1 MKRFECHSHSEF
13 SNLRLLDCI
22 NKIPTLIDRAIEIGL
37 SGIAIT
43 DHECVCGAPQA
54 NFYAQDILKEHPDF
68 KVALGNEIY
77 LTLNREMGQKY
88 YHFILIAKNKI
99 GFRALRELSSRA
111 WMNSYWDRGLER
123 VPTTYD
129 DLEEIVSKY
138 PNSLIAT
145 TACLGGQVSTQ
156 VLNLI
161 KAEKHEDTMGI
172 AEAHNNIV
180 NFILWCKKLFGND
193 FYIECAPGQ
202 SHEQIVVNKRLK
214 SIAAAF
220 KCKMVLG
227 TDAHYLTKKDRFVHK
242 AYLNS
247 KGGEREVDA
256 FYEYAYLQDENEIK
270 ENIAPSELNYDE
282 LVNNSYEIY
291 NKIENYSIAH
301 KQTIPKVKVKDYPK
315 EEVGEYF
322 QKHLPVL
329 TSMYKSDDIYERYW
343 VNQCVYKL
351 GELGKADPKYLSRL
365 EEEADIKKT
374 ISEKLGTNMF
384 SYPITL
390 QHYVDLFWEC
400 GSTVGAGR
408 GSSCSGLNHYLLGI
422 TQLDP
427 IKWDLPFWRYLN
439 KERVELGDI
448 DLDLCPSKRPL
459 ILQKIKEER
468 GANFSNEIDELSRKN
483 LGCTLIATFGTEG
496 TKSAILTACRGYRG
510 QGSGYTTRITGGGLI
525 PESEVG
531 EIIYHDG
538 IDVDTAQYLSSL
550 IPSERGFL
558 WPLKDVVYGNKD
570 KDRKPITA
578 FINEINKYP
587 GLLDIAMAIEGLIN
601 KRSSHASG
609 VILFDEDPYEFGC
622 FMKTPKGEIIT
633 QWDLHKCE
641 ACGMTKYDFL
651 VTEVQDKI
659 VETIRL
665 LQKHD
670 KIDKNLSLREVYN
683 KYLHPEVLPLNDNR
697 IWEALQNNDILN
709 IFQFD
714 SAVGSQAAKKIK
726 PKTILEMA
734 DANGLMRLMT
744 SEKGEETP
752 MEKYIRYK
760 NNISLWYQEMN
771 RAGLT
776 KEEQTILE
784 PYFKQSYGV
793 PPSQEQLMRMLMDEH
808 ICNFSLK
815 EANAARKI
823 VGKKQMAKIPELH
836 QKILDTASSPALGK
850 YVWKCGVGPQM
861 GYSFSVIHAL
871 AYSFIGVQTIYLAI
885 NWNPIY
891 WNTACLIVNSGSL
904 EEQEIENKENQQIE
918 EYIAR
923 FGDGLSQ
930 EDYQDLIDIQDKNKK
945 IEKTT
950 DYSKLAKAIGDITS
964 KGINVSLID
973 INKSGFSFEPDEENN
988 EILFGLKGVNKIG
1001 GPVIDQIIGGRP
1013 YTGIIDFMK
1022 RCPLNKTQMVSLIK
1036 SGAFDKIDNEWASKI
1051 CVKNPRYA
1059 IMAYYILLACE
1070 PKKKLTLQ
1078 NFNGLLKNGLV
1089 PQELNKQKQVF
1100 VFNKFLKDNK
1110 KVGKYYVFDDGS
1122 LEFYSQYYDLDELD
1136 VINGITCILQTKW
1149 DKIYKKEMDE
1159 AREWLKENQEE
1170 ILNQYNTLLFNEAWN
1185 KYAAGNI
1192 SAWEMESLCFYY
1204 HEHELLNVNKYKY
1217 GIANFFNLSYEPE
1230 VDYFFKRA
1238 GRDIPIFK
1246 LYKIAGTIISKD
1258 NTKASISVL
1267 TTDGVV
1273 TVKFTKEYYAMF
1285 NRQISEV
1292 QTDGSKKV
1300 LEKGWFSRGTK
1311 VLITGYRREDTF
1323 VAKTYKAT
1331 PTHQLYRIV
1340 KVNNSD
1346 ITLEHERISVKEQ

>member
-1 MKRFECHSHSEF
+1 MAQRFEVHSHSEY
-13 SNLRLLDCI
+13 SNIRLLDCI
-22 NKIPTLIDRAIEIGL
+22 NKVTDLIDRAVEIGL
-37 SGIAIT
+37 SGIALT
-43 DHECVCGAPQA
+43 DHECLSGHPEA
-54 NFYAQDILKEHPDF
+54 NFYAQKILEEHPDF

-77 LTLNREMGQKY
+77 LTPNREMGQKY
-88 YHFILIAKNKI
+88 YHFILIAKNKT
-99 GFRALRELSSRA
+99 GHRALRELSSRA

-123 VPTTYD
+123 VPTTYA
-129 DLEEIVSKY
+129 DLEEIVNKY
-138 PNSLIAT
+138 PGTLIAT
-145 TACLGGQVSTQ
+145 TACIGGEVSSQ

-161 KAEKHEDTMGI
+161 KAEKHEDNNGI
-172 AEAHNNIV
+172 VEAHNDIV
-180 NFILWCKKLFGND
+180 NFILWCKGLFGDD

-202 SHEQIVVNKRLK
+202 SAEQIAVNQRLC
-214 SIAAAF
+214 SVASAF

-227 TDAHYLTKKDRFVHK
+227 SDAHYLKKEDRYVHK

-256 FYEYAYLQDENEIK
+256 FYEYTYLQDENDIK
-270 ENIAPSELNYDE
+270 ENIAPSFLDYNELIE
-282 LVNNSYEIY
+282 NSYEIY

-301 KQTIPKVKVKDYPK
+301 KQTIPKV
-315 EEVGEYF
+315 EVTEYRRGNRAGDD
-322 QKHLPVL
+322 KYPVL
-329 TSMYKSDDIYERYW
+329 KSMLWSTDKYERYW
-343 VNQCVYKL
+343 VNQCVGKL
-351 GELGKADPKYLSRL
+351 EEKGLLNDEYLSRL

-374 ISEKLGTNMF
+374 ISEKLETNMF
-384 SYPITL
+384 RYPITL

-408 GSSCSGLNHYLLGI
+408 GSSCSGLNHYLLGV

-427 IKWDLPFWRYLN
+427 IKWNLPFWRYLN
-439 KERVELGDI
+439 KERIELGDI

-468 GANFSNEIDELSRKN
+468 GQYFYDNIDDLSRKN

-496 TKSAILTACRGYRG
+496 TKSAVLTACRGYR
-510 QGSGYTTRITGGGLI
+510 
-525 PESEVG
+525 SEDFP
-531 EIIYHDG
+531 DG
-538 IDVDTAQYLSSL
+538 IDVDTGQFLSSL

-570 KDRKPITA
+570 KDRKPITP
-578 FINEINKYP
+578 FIAEINQYP

-665 LQKHD
+665 LQKYN
-670 KIDKNLSLREVYN
+670 KIDNSLTLREVYD
-683 KYLHPEVLPLNDNR
+683 KYLHPEALPLDDET
-697 IWEALQNNDILN
+697 IWKALQENSVLN

-714 SAVGSQAAKKIK
+714 SDVGSQAAKKIK
-726 PKTILEMA
+726 PTNIMEMA

-744 SEKGEETP
+744 AEKGAETP

-760 NNISLWYQEMN
+760 NNLSLWYQEMD

-776 KEEQTILE
+776 KEEQTAVE

-793 PPSQEQLMRMLMDEH
+793 PPSQEQLMRILMDDK
-808 ICNFSLK
+808 ICGFSLK

-836 QKILDTASSPALGK
+836 QQILDKATSPALGK
-850 YVWKCGVGPQM
+850 YIWECGVGPQM
-861 GYSFSVIHAL
+861 GYSFSIIHAL
-871 AYSFIGVQTIYLAI
+871 AYSFIGAQTIYIATH
-885 NWNPIY
+885 WNPIY
-891 WNTACLIVNSGSL
+891 WNTACLIVNSASL
-904 EEQEIENKENQQIE
+904 ENE
-918 EYIAR
+918 EDDDD
-923 FGDGLSQ
+923 DGNTK
-930 EDYQDLIDIQDKNKK
+930 DKS
-945 IEKTT
+945 T

-964 KGINVSLID
+964 RGIKVSLID
-973 INKSGFSFEPDEENN
+973 INKSGFSFEPDEPNN

-1013 YTGIIDFMK
+1013 YTGIIDFMN

-1036 SGAFDKIDNEWASKI
+1036 SGAFDKIDNKWASEI
-1051 CVKNPRYA
+1051 CKENPRYA
-1059 IMAYYILLACE
+1059 IMAYYVSLVCD
-1070 PKKKLTLQ
+1070 PKKRLTLQ
-1078 NFNGLLKNGLV
+1078 NFNGLLKSGLV
-1089 PQELNKQKQVF
+1089 PEELNKQKQVF

-1110 KVGKYYVFDDGS
+1110 KVGKYYVFDEGS
-1122 LEFYSQYYDLDELD
+1122 LNFYSQYYDLNELD

-1149 DKIYKKEMDE
+1149 DKIYQKEMDE
-1159 AREWLKENQEE
+1159 ARNWLKENQDEV
-1170 ILNQYNTLLFNEAWN
+1170 LNQYNNLLFNETWN
-1185 KYAAGNI
+1185 KYATGNI

-1204 HEHELLNVNKYKY
+1204 HKHELADIDKHKY
-1217 GIANFFNLSYEPE
+1217 GIVNFSTLSYEPE

-1246 LYKIAGTIISKD
+1246 LYKIAGTIISKN
-1258 NTKASISVL
+1258 NTKASVAIL

-1273 TVKFTKEYYAMF
+1273 NVKFTKEYYAMY

-1292 QTDGSKKV
+1292 QADGSKKV

-1311 VLITGYRREDTF
+1311 IMVTGYRREDTF

-1331 PTHQLYRIV
+1331 STHQLYRIMNV
-1340 KVNNSD
+1340 EGKN
-1346 ITLEHERISVKEQ
+1346 ITLEHERVNLNG

>member
-1 MKRFECHSHSEF
+1 M
-13 SNLRLLDCI
+13 NLILIANFQTSAYFDCI
-22 NKIPTLIDRAIEIGL
+22 NKIPALIDRAIEIGL
-37 SGIAIT
+37 SGVALT
-43 DHECVCGAPQA
+43 DHECLSGAPQA

-68 KVALGNEIY
+68 KVAIGNEIY
-77 LTLNREMGQKY
+77 LTPNREMGQKY

-129 DLEEIVSKY
+129 DLEEIVTKY

-145 TACLGGQVSTQ
+145 TACIGGQVSSQ

-161 KAEKHEDTMGI
+161 KAEKHNDT
-172 AEAHNNIV
+172 ASATEAHNNIV
-180 NFILWCKKLFGND
+180 NFILWCKKLFGED

-202 SHEQIVVNKRLK
+202 STEQIAVNKRLK
-214 SIAAAF
+214 SVAAAF

-227 TDAHYLTKKDRFVHK
+227 SDAHYLKKEDRYVHK

-247 KGGEREVDA
+247 RGGEREVDA
-256 FYEYAYLQDENEIK
+256 FYEYAYLQDENDIR
-270 ENIAPSELNYDE
+270 ENIAPSELDYDE

-291 NKIENYSIAH
+291 NKIENYDIRH
-301 KQTIPKVKVKDYPK
+301 KQTIPKVEVKDYPSWGMTPSRRFEGVDK
-315 EEVGEYF
+315 DYPI
-322 QKHLPVL
+322 LCSML
-329 TSMYKSDDIYERYW
+329 TSQNKYERYW
-343 VNQCVYKL
+343 VNQCLDKL
-351 GELGKADPKYLSRL
+351 DDLHKFNDIYLSRL

-374 ISEKLGTNMF
+374 ISEKLETNMF
-384 SYPITL
+384 RYPITL

-408 GSSCSGLNHYLLGI
+408 GSSCSGLNHYLLGV

-427 IKWDLPFWRYLN
+427 IKWNLPFWRYLN
-439 KERVELGDI
+439 KERIELGDI

-468 GANFSNEIDELSRKN
+468 GQYFYDSIDDLSRKN

-496 TKSAILTACRGYRG
+496 TKSAVLTACRGYR
-510 QGSGYTTRITGGGLI
+510 
-525 PESEVG
+525 SEDFP
-531 EIIYHDG
+531 DG
-538 IDVDTAQYLSSL
+538 IDVDTGQFLSSL

-570 KDRKPITA
+570 KDRKPIA
-578 FINEINKYP
+578 PFITEINQYP

-665 LQKHD
+665 LQKYN
-670 KIDKNLSLREVYN
+670 KIDSNLTLREVYD
-683 KYLHPEVLPLNDNR
+683 KYLHPEVLPLDDET
-697 IWEALQNNDILN
+697 IWEALQENSVLN

-714 SAVGSQAAKKIK
+714 SDVGSQAAKKIK
-726 PKTILEMA
+726 PTNIMEMA

-744 SEKGEETP
+744 AEKGAETP

-760 NNISLWYQEMN
+760 NNLSLWYQEMD

-776 KEEQTILE
+776 KEEQTAVE

-793 PPSQEQLMRMLMDEH
+793 PPSQEQLMRMLMDDK
-808 ICNFSLK
+808 ICGFSLK

-836 QKILDTASSPALGK
+836 QQILDKATSSALGK
-850 YVWKCGVGPQM
+850 YIWECGVGPQM
-861 GYSFSVIHAL
+861 GYSFSIIHAL
-871 AYSFIGVQTIYLAI
+871 AYSFIGAQTIYIATH
-885 NWNPIY
+885 WNPIY
-891 WNTACLIVNSGSL
+891 WNTACLIVNSASL
-904 EEQEIENKENQQIE
+904 ENE
-918 EYIAR
+918 EDDDD
-923 FGDGLSQ
+923 DGNTK
-930 EDYQDLIDIQDKNKK
+930 DKS
-945 IEKTT
+945 T

-964 KGINVSLID
+964 RGIKVSLID
-973 INKSGFSFEPDEENN
+973 INKSGFSFEPDEPNN

-1013 YTGIIDFMK
+1013 YTGIIDFMN

-1036 SGAFDKIDNEWASKI
+1036 SGAFDKIDNKWASEI
-1051 CVKNPRYA
+1051 CKENPRYA
-1059 IMAYYILLACE
+1059 IMAYYVSLVCD
-1070 PKKKLTLQ
+1070 PKKRLTLQ
-1078 NFNGLLKNGLV
+1078 NFNGLLKSGLV
-1089 PQELNKQKQVF
+1089 PGELNKQKQVF

-1110 KVGKYYVFDDGS
+1110 KVGKYYVFDEGS
-1122 LEFYSQYYDLDELD
+1122 LNFYSQYYDLNELD

-1149 DKIYKKEMDE
+1149 DKIYQKEMDE
-1159 AREWLKENQEE
+1159 ARNWLKENQNEV
-1170 ILNQYNTLLFNEAWN
+1170 LNQYNNLLFNETWN
-1185 KYAAGNI
+1185 KYATGNI

-1204 HEHELLNVNKYKY
+1204 HEHELANIDKHKY
-1217 GIANFFNLSYEPE
+1217 GIVNFSTLSYEPE

-1246 LYKIAGTIISKD
+1246 LYKIAGTIISKN
-1258 NTKASISVL
+1258 NTKASVAIL

-1273 TVKFTKEYYAMF
+1273 NVKFTKEYYAMY

-1292 QTDGSKKV
+1292 QADGSKKV

-1311 VLITGYRREDTF
+1311 IMVTGYRREDTF

-1331 PTHQLYRIV
+1331 STHQLYRIMNV
-1340 KVNNSD
+1340 EGGN
-1346 ITLEHERISVKEQ
+1346 ITLEHERVNLNG

>member
-1 MKRFECHSHSEF
+1 MSLKRFEPHAHSEY
-13 SNLRLLDCI
+13 SNIRLLDSI
-22 NKIPTLIDRAIEIGL
+22 IKIPALIDRAIEIGL
-37 SGIAIT
+37 CGLALT
-43 DHECVCGAPQA
+43 DHECLSGAPEA
-54 NFYAQDILKEHPDF
+54 NFYAQEILTKYPDF

-77 LTLNREMGQKY
+77 LTPNREMGQKY

-129 DLEEIVSKY
+129 ELEEIVHKY
-138 PNSLIAT
+138 PGTLIAT
-145 TACLGGQVSTQ
+145 TACIGGEVSSQ

-161 KAEKHEDTMGI
+161 KAEKHEDNNGI
-172 AEAHNNIV
+172 VEAHNDIV
-180 NFILWCKKLFGND
+180 NFILWCKGLFGND

-202 SHEQIVVNKRLK
+202 SAEQIAVNQRLC
-214 SIAAAF
+214 SVASAF

-227 TDAHYLTKKDRFVHK
+227 SDAHYLKKEDRYVHK

-256 FYEYAYLQDENEIK
+256 FYEYAYLQDENDIK
-270 ENIAPSELNYDE
+270 ENIAPSELDYNE

-291 NKIENYSIAH
+291 NKIENYDIRH

-315 EEVGEYF
+315 QEASWYSSDYPTLE
-322 QKHLPVL
+322 K
-329 TSMYKSDDIYERYW
+329 MYKSDDIYERYW
-343 VNQCVYKL
+343 VHECLNQMTNKTLLKKEYW
-351 GELGKADPKYLSRL
+351 DRL

-374 ISEKLGTNMF
+374 ISEKLETNMF
-384 SYPITL
+384 RYPIVL

-408 GSSCSGLNHYLLGI
+408 GSSCSGLNHYLLGV

-427 IKWDLPFWRYLN
+427 IKWNLPFWRYLN
-439 KERVELGDI
+439 KERIELGDI

-468 GANFSNEIDELSRKN
+468 GQNFYDNIDDLSRKN

-496 TKSAILTACRGYRG
+496 TKSAVLTACRGYR
-510 QGSGYTTRITGGGLI
+510 
-525 PESEVG
+525 SEDFP
-531 EIIYHDG
+531 DG
-538 IDVDTAQYLSSL
+538 IDVDTGQFLSSL

-570 KDRKPITA
+570 KDRKPIA
-578 FINEINKYP
+578 PFITEINQYP

-665 LQKHD
+665 LQKYN
-670 KIDKNLSLREVYN
+670 KIDNNLTLREVYN
-683 KYLHPEVLPLNDNR
+683 KYLHPEVLPLDNKT
-697 IWEALQNNDILN
+697 IWKALQENSVLN
-709 IFQFD
+709 VFQFD
-714 SAVGSQAAKKIK
+714 SDVGSQAAKKIK
-726 PKTILEMA
+726 PTNIMEMA

-744 SEKGEETP
+744 AEKGAETP

-760 NNISLWYQEMN
+760 NNLSLWYQEMDQ
-771 RAGLT
+771 AGLT
-776 KEEQTILE
+776 KEEQTAVE

-793 PPSQEQLMRMLMDEH
+793 PPSQEQLMRMLMDDK
-808 ICNFSLK
+808 ICGFSLK

-836 QKILDTASSPALGK
+836 QQILDKATSPALGK
-850 YVWKCGVGPQM
+850 YIWECGVGPQM
-861 GYSFSVIHAL
+861 GYSFSIIHAL
-871 AYSFIGVQTIYLAI
+871 AYSFIGAQTIYIATH
-885 NWNPIY
+885 WNPIY
-891 WNTACLIVNSGSL
+891 WNTACLIVNSASL
-904 EEQEIENKENQQIE
+904 ENE
-918 EYIAR
+918 EDDDD
-923 FGDGLSQ
+923 DGNTK
-930 EDYQDLIDIQDKNKK
+930 DKS
-945 IEKTT
+945 T

-964 KGINVSLID
+964 RGIKVSLID
-973 INKSGFSFEPDEENN
+973 INKSGFSFEPDEPNN

-1013 YTGIIDFMK
+1013 YTGIIDFMN

-1036 SGAFDKIDNEWASKI
+1036 SGAFDKIDNKWASEI
-1051 CVKNPRYA
+1051 CKENPRYA
-1059 IMAYYILLACE
+1059 IMAYYVSLVCD
-1070 PKKKLTLQ
+1070 PKKRLTLQ
-1078 NFNGLLKNGLV
+1078 NFNGLLKSGLV
-1089 PQELNKQKQVF
+1089 PEELNKQKQVF

-1110 KVGKYYVFDDGS
+1110 KVGKYYVFDEDS
-1122 LEFYSQYYDLDELD
+1122 LNFYSQYYDLNELD
-1136 VINGITCILQTKW
+1136 VIIGITYILQTKW
-1149 DKIYKKEMDE
+1149 DKIYQKEMDE
-1159 AREWLKENQEE
+1159 ARNWLKENQDKV
-1170 ILNQYNTLLFNEAWN
+1170 LNQYNNLLFNETWN
-1185 KYAAGNI
+1185 KYATGNI

-1204 HEHELLNVNKYKY
+1204 HEHELANIDKHKY
-1217 GIANFFNLSYEPE
+1217 GIVNFSTLSYEPE

-1246 LYKIAGTIISKD
+1246 LYKIAGTIISKN
-1258 NTKASISVL
+1258 NTKASVAIL

-1273 TVKFTKEYYAMF
+1273 NVKFTKEYYAMY

-1292 QTDGSKKV
+1292 QADGSKKV

-1311 VLITGYRREDTF
+1311 IMVTGYRREDTF

-1331 PTHQLYRIV
+1331 STHQLYRIMNV
-1340 KVNNSD
+1340 EGGN
-1346 ITLEHERISVKEQ
+1346 ITLEHERVNLNG

>member
-1 MKRFECHSHSEF
+1 MKRFEPHAHSEY
-13 SNLRLLDCI
+13 SNIRLLDSI
-22 NKIPTLIDRAIEIGL
+22 IKIPALIDRAIEIGL
-37 SGIAIT
+37 CGLALT
-43 DHECVCGAPQA
+43 DHECLSGAPEA
-54 NFYAQDILKEHPDF
+54 NFYAQEILTKYPDF
-68 KVALGNEIY
+68 KVAIGNEIY
-77 LTLNREMGQKY
+77 LTPNREMGQKY
-88 YHFILIAKNKI
+88 YHFILIAKNKT

-129 DLEEIVSKY
+129 ELEEIVNKY
-138 PNSLIAT
+138 PGTLIAT
-145 TACLGGQVSTQ
+145 TACIGGQLSSQ

-161 KAEKHEDTMGI
+161 KAEKHEDAAGV
-172 AEAHNNIV
+172 AYAHTDIV
-180 NFILWCKKLFGND
+180 KFVLWCKKLFGDD

-202 SHEQIVVNKRLK
+202 SNEQIAVNRRLK
-214 SIAAAF
+214 SVAAAF

-227 TDAHYLTKKDRFVHK
+227 SDAHYLKKEDRYVHK

-256 FYEYAYLQDENEIK
+256 FYEYAYLQDENDIK
-270 ENIAPSELNYDE
+270 ENIAPSELDYDE

-301 KQTIPKVKVKDYPK
+301 KQTIPKV
-315 EEVGEYF
+315 EVTEYSRGNRAGDD
-322 QKHLPVL
+322 KYPVL
-329 TSMYKSDDIYERYW
+329 KSMLWSTDKYERYW
-343 VNQCVYKL
+343 VNQCVGKL
-351 GELGKADPKYLSRL
+351 EEKGLLNDEYLSRL
-365 EEEADIKKT
+365 EEEADIKRT
-374 ISEKLGTNMF
+374 ISEKLETNMF

-427 IKWDLPFWRYLN
+427 IQWGLPFWRYLN
-439 KERVELGDI
+439 RDRVELGDI
-448 DLDLCPSKRPL
+448 DIDLCPSKRPL
-459 ILQKIKEER
+459 ILQRIKEER
-468 GANFSNEIDELSRKN
+468 GANFSSEIDGLSRKN
-483 LGCTLIATFGTEG
+483 LGCTLIAAFGTEG
-496 TKSAILTACRGYRG
+496 TKSAILTACRGYR
-510 QGSGYTTRITGGGLI
+510 
-525 PESEVG
+525 SE
-531 EIIYHDG
+531 EYQDG

-570 KDRKPITA
+570 EDRKPITT
-578 FINEINKYP
+578 FINEINKYS
-587 GLLDIAMAIEGLIN
+587 GLLDIAMAIEGIVN
-601 KRSSHASG
+601 KRSNHPSG

-633 QWDLHKCE
+633 QWDLHMDE

-665 LQKHD
+665 LQKYN
-670 KIDKNLSLREVYN
+670 KIDSNLTLREVYD
-683 KYLHPEVLPLNDNR
+683 KYLHPEVLPLDDKT
-697 IWEALQNNDILN
+697 IWKALQENSVLN

-714 SAVGSQAAKKIK
+714 SDVGSQAAKKIK
-726 PKTILEMA
+726 PTNIMEMA

-744 SEKGEETP
+744 AEKGAETP
-752 MEKYIRYK
+752 MERYIRYK
-760 NNISLWYQEMN
+760 NNIDLWYKEMD

-776 KEEQTILE
+776 KEEQTVLE

-793 PPSQEQLMRMLMDEH
+793 PPSQEQLMRMLMDDK
-808 ICNFSLK
+808 ICGFSLK

-836 QKILDTASSPALGK
+836 QQILDKATSSALGK
-850 YVWKCGVGPQM
+850 YIWECGVGPQM
-861 GYSFSVIHAL
+861 GYSFCIIHAL
-871 AYSFIGVQTIYLAI
+871 AYSFIGVQTIYIATH
-885 NWNPIY
+885 WNPIY
-891 WNTACLIVNSGSL
+891 WNAACLIVNSASL
-904 EEQEIENKENQQIE
+904 ENE
-918 EYIAR
+918 EDDDD
-923 FGDGLSQ
+923 DGNTK
-930 EDYQDLIDIQDKNKK
+930 DKS
-945 IEKTT
+945 T

-964 KGINVSLID
+964 RGIKVSLID
-973 INKSGFSFEPDEENN
+973 INKSGFSFEPDEPNN

-1001 GPVIDQIIGGRP
+1001 GSVINQIIGGRP
-1013 YTGIIDFMK
+1013 YTGIIDFMN

-1036 SGAFDKIDNEWASKI
+1036 SGAFDKIDNKWASEI
-1051 CVKNPRYA
+1051 CKENPRYA
-1059 IMAYYILLACE
+1059 IMAYYVSLVCD
-1070 PKKKLTLQ
+1070 PKKRLTLQ
-1078 NFNGLLKNGLV
+1078 NFNGLLKSGLV
-1089 PQELNKQKQVF
+1089 PEELNKQKQVF

-1110 KVGKYYVFDDGS
+1110 KVGKYYVFDEDS
-1122 LEFYSQYYDLDELD
+1122 LNFYSQYYDLNELD
-1136 VINGITCILQTKW
+1136 VIIGITYILQTKW
-1149 DKIYKKEMDE
+1149 DKIYQKEMDE
-1159 AREWLKENQEE
+1159 ARNWLKENQDEV
-1170 ILNQYNTLLFNEAWN
+1170 LNQYNNLLFNETWN
-1185 KYAAGNI
+1185 KYATGNI

-1204 HEHELLNVNKYKY
+1204 HEHELANIDKHKY
-1217 GIANFFNLSYEPE
+1217 GIVNFSTLSYEPE

-1246 LYKIAGTIISKD
+1246 LYKIAGTIISKN
-1258 NTKASISVL
+1258 NTKASVAIL

-1273 TVKFTKEYYAMF
+1273 NVKFTKEYYAMY

-1292 QTDGSKKV
+1292 QADGSKKV

-1311 VLITGYRREDTF
+1311 IMVTGYRREDTF

-1331 PTHQLYRIV
+1331 STHQLYRIMNV
-1340 KVNNSD
+1340 EGRN
-1346 ITLEHERISVKEQ
+1346 ITLEHERVNLNG

>member
-1 MKRFECHSHSEF
+1 MNLKRFEPHSHSEY
-13 SNLRLLDCI
+13 SNIRLLDCI
-22 NKIPTLIDRAIEIGL
+22 NKVTDLIDRAVKIGL
-37 SGIAIT
+37 SGIALT
-43 DHECVCGAPQA
+43 DHECLSGHPEA
-54 NFYAQDILKEHPDF
+54 NFYAQKILEEHPDF

-77 LTLNREMGQKY
+77 LTPNREMGQKY
-88 YHFILIAKNKI
+88 YHFILIAKNKT
-99 GFRALRELSSRA
+99 GHRALRELSSRA

-123 VPTTYD
+123 VPTTYA
-129 DLEEIVSKY
+129 DLEEIVHKY
-138 PNSLIAT
+138 PGTLIAT
-145 TACLGGQVSTQ
+145 TACIGGEVSSQ

-161 KAEKHEDTMGI
+161 KAEKHEDSNGI
-172 AEAHNNIV
+172 AEAHNDIV
-180 NFILWCKKLFGND
+180 KFILWCKNLFGDD

-202 SHEQIVVNKRLK
+202 STEQIAVNKRLA
-214 SIAAAF
+214 SVAAAF
-220 KCKMVLG
+220 KCKMILG
-227 TDAHYLTKKDRFVHK
+227 SDAHYLKREDRYVHK

-256 FYEYAYLQDENEIK
+256 FYEYAYLQDENDIK
-270 ENIAPSELNYDE
+270 ENIAPSELDYDE
-282 LVNNSYEIY
+282 LINNSYEIY

-301 KQTIPKVKVKDYPK
+301 KQTIPKV
-315 EEVGEYF
+315 EVTEYRRGNRAGDD
-322 QKHLPVL
+322 KYPVL
-329 TSMYKSDDIYERYW
+329 KSMLWSTDKYERYW
-343 VNQCVYKL
+343 VNQCVGKL
-351 GELGKADPKYLSRL
+351 EEKGLLNDEYLSRL

-374 ISEKLGTNMF
+374 ISEKLETNMF
-384 SYPITL
+384 RYPITL

-408 GSSCSGLNHYLLGI
+408 GSSCSGLNHYLLGV

-427 IKWDLPFWRYLN
+427 IKWNLPFWRYLN
-439 KERVELGDI
+439 KERIELGDI

-468 GANFSNEIDELSRKN
+468 GQYFYDSIDDLSRKN

-496 TKSAILTACRGYRG
+496 TKSAVLTACRGYR
-510 QGSGYTTRITGGGLI
+510 
-525 PESEVG
+525 SEDFP
-531 EIIYHDG
+531 DG
-538 IDVDTAQYLSSL
+538 IDVDTGQFLSSL

-570 KDRKPITA
+570 KDRKPIA
-578 FINEINKYP
+578 PFITEINQYP
-587 GLLDIAMAIEGLIN
+587 GLLDIVMAIEGLIN

-665 LQKHD
+665 LQKYN
-670 KIDKNLSLREVYN
+670 KIDSNLTLREVYD
-683 KYLHPEVLPLNDNR
+683 KYLHPEVLPLNDEN
-697 IWEALQNNDILN
+697 IWKALQENSVLN

-714 SAVGSQAAKKIK
+714 SDVGSQAAKKIK
-726 PKTILEMA
+726 PTNIMEMA

-744 SEKGEETP
+744 AEKGAETP

-760 NNISLWYQEMN
+760 NNLSLWYQEMD

-776 KEEQTILE
+776 KDEQTAVE

-793 PPSQEQLMRMLMDEH
+793 PPSQEQLMRMLMDEK
-808 ICNFSLK
+808 ICGFSLK

-836 QKILDTASSPALGK
+836 QQILDKATSSALGK
-850 YVWKCGVGPQM
+850 YIWECGVGPQM
-861 GYSFSVIHAL
+861 GYSFSIIHAL
-871 AYSFIGVQTIYLAI
+871 AYSFIGAQTIYIATH
-885 NWNPIY
+885 WNPIY
-891 WNTACLIVNSGSL
+891 WNTACLIVNSASL
-904 EEQEIENKENQQIE
+904 ENE
-918 EYIAR
+918 EDDDDD
-923 FGDGLSQ
+923 DGNTK
-930 EDYQDLIDIQDKNKK
+930 DKS
-945 IEKTT
+945 T

-964 KGINVSLID
+964 RGIKVSLID
-973 INKSGFSFEPDEENN
+973 INKSGFSFEPDEPNN

-1013 YTGIIDFMK
+1013 YTGIIDFMN

-1036 SGAFDKIDNEWASKI
+1036 SGAFDKIDNKWASEI
-1051 CVKNPRYA
+1051 CKDNPRYA
-1059 IMAYYILLACE
+1059 IMAYYVSLVCD
-1070 PKKKLTLQ
+1070 PKKRLTLQ
-1078 NFNGLLKNGLV
+1078 NFNGLLKSGLV
-1089 PQELNKQKQVF
+1089 PEKLNKQKQVF

-1110 KVGKYYVFDDGS
+1110 KVGKYYVFDEGS
-1122 LEFYSQYYDLDELD
+1122 LNFYSQYYDLNELD

-1149 DKIYKKEMDE
+1149 DKIYQKEMDE
-1159 AREWLKENQEE
+1159 ARNWLKDNQEE
-1170 ILNQYNTLLFNEAWN
+1170 VLKQYNNLLFNETWN
-1185 KYAAGNI
+1185 KYATGNI

-1204 HEHELLNVNKYKY
+1204 HEHELADIDKHKY
-1217 GIANFFNLSYEPE
+1217 GIVNFSTLSYEPE

-1246 LYKIAGTIISKD
+1246 LYKIAGTIISKN
-1258 NTKASISVL
+1258 NTKASVAIL

-1273 TVKFTKEYYAMF
+1273 NVKFTKEYYAMY

-1292 QTDGSKKV
+1292 QADGSKKV

-1311 VLITGYRREDTF
+1311 IMVTGYRREDTF

-1331 PTHQLYRIV
+1331 STHQLYRIMNV
-1340 KVNNSD
+1340 EGRN
-1346 ITLEHERISVKEQ
+1346 ITLEHERVSLNG

>member
-1 MKRFECHSHSEF
+1 MAQRFEVHSHSEY
-13 SNLRLLDCI
+13 SNIRLLDCI
-22 NKIPTLIDRAIEIGL
+22 NKVTDLIDRAVEIGL
-37 SGIAIT
+37 SGIALT
-43 DHECVCGAPQA
+43 DHECLSGHPEA
-54 NFYAQDILKEHPDF
+54 NFYAQKILEEHPDF

-77 LTLNREMGQKY
+77 LTPNREMGQKY
-88 YHFILIAKNKI
+88 YHFILIAKNKT
-99 GFRALRELSSRA
+99 GHRALRELSSRA

-123 VPTTYD
+123 VPTTYA
-129 DLEEIVSKY
+129 DLEEIVNKY
-138 PNSLIAT
+138 PGTLIAT
-145 TACLGGQVSTQ
+145 TACIGGEVSSQ

-161 KAEKHEDTMGI
+161 KAEKHEDNNGI
-172 AEAHNNIV
+172 VEAHNDIV
-180 NFILWCKKLFGND
+180 NFILWCKGLFGDD

-202 SHEQIVVNKRLK
+202 SAEQIAVNQRLC
-214 SIAAAF
+214 SVASAF

-227 TDAHYLTKKDRFVHK
+227 SDAHYLKKEDRYVHK

-256 FYEYAYLQDENEIK
+256 FYEYAYLQDENDIK
-270 ENIAPSELNYDE
+270 ENIAPSFLNYNE
-282 LVNNSYEIY
+282 LIENSYEIY

-301 KQTIPKVKVKDYPK
+301 KQTIPKVPVENFIINHTNDDFHQHYPT
-315 EEVGEYF
+315 
-322 QKHLPVL
+322 LA
-329 TSMYKSDDIYERYW
+329 SMYESENIYERYW
-343 VNQCVYKL
+343 VNKCIESLVNKGLNTKKEYV
-351 GELGKADPKYLSRL
+351 DRL

-374 ISEKLGTNMF
+374 ISEKLETNMF
-384 SYPITL
+384 RYPITL

-408 GSSCSGLNHYLLGI
+408 GSSCSGLNHYLLGV

-427 IKWDLPFWRYLN
+427 IKWNLPFWRYLN
-439 KERVELGDI
+439 KERIELGDI

-468 GANFSNEIDELSRKN
+468 GQYFYDNIDDLSRKN

-496 TKSAILTACRGYRG
+496 TKSAVLTACRGYR
-510 QGSGYTTRITGGGLI
+510 
-525 PESEVG
+525 SEDFP
-531 EIIYHDG
+531 DG
-538 IDVDTAQYLSSL
+538 IDVDTGQFLSSL

-570 KDRKPITA
+570 KDRKPITP
-578 FINEINKYP
+578 FIAEINQYP

-665 LQKHD
+665 LQKYN
-670 KIDKNLSLREVYN
+670 KIDNSLTLREVYD
-683 KYLHPEVLPLNDNR
+683 KYLHPEVLPLDDET
-697 IWEALQNNDILN
+697 IWKALQENSVLN

-714 SAVGSQAAKKIK
+714 SDVGSQAAKKIK
-726 PKTILEMA
+726 PTNIMEMA

-744 SEKGEETP
+744 AEKGAETP

-760 NNISLWYQEMN
+760 NNLSLWYQEMD
-771 RAGLT
+771 RVGLT
-776 KEEQTILE
+776 KEEQTAVE

-793 PPSQEQLMRMLMDEH
+793 PPSQEQLMRMLMDDK
-808 ICNFSLK
+808 ICSFSLK

-836 QKILDTASSPALGK
+836 QQILDKATSSALGK
-850 YVWKCGVGPQM
+850 YIWECGVGPQM
-861 GYSFSVIHAL
+861 GYSFSIIHAL
-871 AYSFIGVQTIYLAI
+871 AYSFIGAQTIYIATH
-885 NWNPIY
+885 WNPIY
-891 WNTACLIVNSGSL
+891 WNTACLIVNSASL
-904 EEQEIENKENQQIE
+904 ENE
-918 EYIAR
+918 EDDDD
-923 FGDGLSQ
+923 DGNTK
-930 EDYQDLIDIQDKNKK
+930 DKS
-945 IEKTT
+945 T

-964 KGINVSLID
+964 RGIKVSLID
-973 INKSGFSFEPDEENN
+973 INKSGFSFEPDEPNN

-1013 YTGIIDFMK
+1013 YTGIIDFMN

-1036 SGAFDKIDNEWASKI
+1036 SGAFDKIDNKWASEI
-1051 CVKNPRYA
+1051 CKENPRYA
-1059 IMAYYILLACE
+1059 IMAYYVSLVCD
-1070 PKKKLTLQ
+1070 PKKRLTLQ
-1078 NFNGLLKNGLV
+1078 NFNGLLKSGLV
-1089 PQELNKQKQVF
+1089 PEELNKQKQVF

-1110 KVGKYYVFDDGS
+1110 KVGKYYVFDEGS
-1122 LEFYSQYYDLDELD
+1122 LNFYSQYYDLNELD

-1149 DKIYKKEMDE
+1149 DKIYQKEMDE
-1159 AREWLKENQEE
+1159 ARNWLKENQDEV
-1170 ILNQYNTLLFNEAWN
+1170 LNQYNNLLFNETWN
-1185 KYAAGNI
+1185 KYATGNI

-1204 HEHELLNVNKYKY
+1204 HKHELADIDKHKY
-1217 GIANFFNLSYEPE
+1217 GIVNFSTLSYEPE

-1246 LYKIAGTIISKD
+1246 LYKIAGTIISKN
-1258 NTKASISVL
+1258 NTKASVAIL

-1273 TVKFTKEYYAMF
+1273 NVKFTKEYYAMY

-1292 QTDGSKKV
+1292 QADGSKKV

-1311 VLITGYRREDTF
+1311 IMVTGYRREDTF

-1331 PTHQLYRIV
+1331 STHQLYRIMNV
-1340 KVNNSD
+1340 EGKN
-1346 ITLEHERISVKEQ
+1346 ITLEHERVNLNG

>member
-1 MKRFECHSHSEF
+1 MVNRFEVHSHSEF
-13 SNLRLLDCI
+13 SNIRLLDCI
-22 NKIPTLIDRAIEIGL
+22 NKIPALIDRAIEIGL

-43 DHECVCGAPQA
+43 DHECLSGAPQA

-68 KVALGNEIY
+68 KVAIGNEIY
-77 LTLNREMGQKY
+77 LIPNREMGQKY
-88 YHFILIAKNKI
+88 YHFILIAKNKT

-123 VPTTYD
+123 VPTTYSE
-129 DLEEIVSKY
+129 LEEIVNKY

-145 TACLGGQVSTQ
+145 TACIGGQVSSQ

-161 KAEKHEDTMGI
+161 KAEKHNDTNGI

-180 NFILWCKKLFGND
+180 NFILWCKKLFGEN

-202 SHEQIVVNKRLK
+202 STEQIAVNKRLK
-214 SIAAAF
+214 SVAAAF

-227 TDAHYLTKKDRFVHK
+227 SDAHYLKKEDRFVHK

-256 FYEYAYLQDENEIK
+256 FYEYAYLQDENDIK

-301 KQTIPKVKVKDYPK
+301 KQTIPKVNVIDYPK
-315 EEVGEYF
+315 ANDDINY
-322 QKHLPVL
+322 PVL
-329 TSMYKSDDIYERYW
+329 NNMLHSDDKYERYW
-343 VNQCVYKL
+343 VNECL
-351 GELGKADPKYLSRL
+351 HELLKKDLYNDTYLSRL

-374 ISEKLGTNMF
+374 ISEKLETNMF

-468 GANFSNEIDELSRKN
+468 GANFISEIDDESKRN

-496 TKSAILTACRGYRG
+496 TKSAVLTACRGYR
-510 QGSGYTTRITGGGLI
+510 
-525 PESEVG
+525 SE
-531 EIIYHDG
+531 EYQDG

-558 WPLKDVVYGNKD
+558 WPLKDVVYGNKN
-570 KDRKPITA
+570 KDRKPINA
-578 FINEINKYP
+578 FITEINQYP
-587 GLLDIAMAIEGLIN
+587 GLLDIAMAIEGIVN

-665 LQKHD
+665 LQKYN
-670 KIDKNLSLREVYN
+670 KIDSNLTLREVYN
-683 KYLHPEVLPLNDNR
+683 KYLHPEVIPLEDKN
-697 IWEALQNNDILN
+697 IWEALQNNSVLN
-709 IFQFD
+709 VFQFD
-714 SAVGSQAAKKIK
+714 SDVGSQAAKKIK
-726 PKTILEMA
+726 PTNILEMA

-744 SEKGEETP
+744 AEKGQQTP
-752 MEKYIRYK
+752 MEKYIEYK
-760 NNISLWYQEMN
+760 NNIDLWYLEMSK
-771 RAGLT
+771 AGLT
-776 KEEQTILE
+776 VKEQKVLE

-793 PPSQEQLMRMLMDEH
+793 PPSQEQLMRMLMDEN

-836 QKILDTASSPALGK
+836 QQVLDRATSPALGK
-850 YVWKCGVGPQM
+850 YVWECGIGPQM

-871 AYSFIGVQTIYLAI
+871 AYSFIGVQTLYLAT

-904 EEQEIENKENQQIE
+904 EEQEITQIVSIYE
-918 EYIAR
+918 K
-923 FGDGLSQ
+923 
-930 EDYQDLIDIQDKNKK
+930 EDYEQYDYEDLPDRSGKKK

-950 DYSKLAKAIGDITS
+950 DYTKLANAIGDITS
-964 KGINVSLID
+964 KGIKVSLID
-973 INKSGFSFEPDEENN
+973 INKSGFSFEPDEINN

-1001 GPVIDQIIGGRP
+1001 GPVIDKIISGRP
-1013 YTGIIDFMK
+1013 YTGIIDFMY
-1022 RCPLNKTQMVSLIK
+1022 RCPLNKTQMISLIK
-1036 SGAFDKIDNEWASKI
+1036 SGAFDKIDDYWASKI
-1051 CVKNPRYA
+1051 CKNNPRYA
-1059 IMAYYILLACE
+1059 IMAYYISIISE
-1070 PKKKLTLQ
+1070 PKKRLTLQ
-1078 NFNGLLKNGLV
+1078 NFNGLLERKLIPNNLIYE
-1089 PQELNKQKQVF
+1089 QRTF
-1100 VFNKFLKDNK
+1100 AFNKYLKTR
-1110 KVGKYYVFDDGS
+1110 KYKEYYLLNNESDLRFYEDLYDAEE
-1122 LEFYSQYYDLDELD
+1122 LEI
-1136 VINGITCILQTKW
+1136 INGIPCIKQKSW
-1149 DKIYKKEMDE
+1149 DKIYKNIMDT
-1159 AREWLKENQEE
+1159 AREWLKDNQED
-1170 ILNQYNTLLFNEAWN
+1170 ILNQYNNLLFNEMWI
-1185 KYAAGNI
+1185 KYASGNV

-1204 HEHELLNVNKYKY
+1204 HEHELANIDKYKY
-1217 GIANFFNLSYEPE
+1217 GIVNFSTLSYEPE

-1246 LYKIAGTIISKD
+1246 LYKIAGTIISKN
-1258 NTKASISVL
+1258 NTKASVVIL

-1273 TVKFTKEYYAMF
+1273 TVKFTKEYYAMY

-1292 QTDGSKKV
+1292 QPDGSKKV

-1311 VLITGYRREDTF
+1311 IMITGYRREDTF

-1331 PTHQLYRIV
+1331 STHQLYRIV
-1340 KVNNSD
+1340 D
-1346 ITLEHERISVKEQ
+1346 INGKNMTLEHERILMQKEK